1 MVVHKNY
8 FLKEKI
14 FVFYKTHYLL
24 KKKIYNKPKFYAET
38 KLLLIKLFFQKKLVS
53 FEKYIFMQKMCYKR
67 NIYLFYNYFYNHFY
81 NFYNLYNHSTKII
94 LIKKIYSLNFVA

>member
-38 KLLLIKLFFQKKLVS
+38 KLLLIKLFFRKKLVS
-53 FEKYIFMQKMCYKR
+53 FEKYIFMQKMCVT
-67 NIYLFYNYFYNHFY
+67 NEIYIFFIIIFITI
-81 NFYNLYNHSTKII
+81 FIIFIICIII
-94 LIKKIYSLNFVA
+94 LQKSF

>member
-1 MVVHKNY
+1 MLIMAVHKNY

-53 FEKYIFMQKMCYKR
+53 FEKYIFMQKMCVT
-67 NIYLFYNYFYNHFY
+67 NEIYIFFIIIFITI
-81 NFYNLYNHSTKII
+81 FIIFIICIII
-94 LIKKIYSLNFVA
+94 LQKSFWSKKYIH

>member
-1 MVVHKNY
+1 MLIMVVHKNY

-53 FEKYIFMQKMCYKR
+53 FEKYIFMQKIR
-67 NIYLFYNYFYNHFY
+67 VTNEIYIFFIIIFII
-81 NFYNLYNHSTKII
+81 FIICIII
-94 LIKKIYSLNFVA
+94 LQKSF

>member
-53 FEKYIFMQKMCYKR
+53 FEKYIFMQKMCVT
-67 NIYLFYNYFYNHFY
+67 NEIYIFFIIIFITI
-81 NFYNLYNHSTKII
+81 FIIFIICIII
-94 LIKKIYSLNFVA
+94 LQKSF

>member
-1 MVVHKNY
+1 MLIMVVHKNY

-53 FEKYIFMQKMCYKR
+53 FEKYIFMQKICVT
-67 NIYLFYNYFYNHFY
+67 NEIYIFFIIIFITI
-81 NFYNLYNHSTKII
+81 FIIFIICIII
-94 LIKKIYSLNFVA
+94 LQKSFWSKKYIH

>member
-1 MVVHKNY
+1 MLIMVVHKNY

-53 FEKYIFMQKMCYKR
+53 FEKYIFMQKMCVT
-67 NIYLFYNYFYNHFY
+67 NEIYIFFIIIFITI
-81 NFYNLYNHSTKII
+81 FIIFIICIII
-94 LIKKIYSLNFVA
+94 LQKSFWSKKYIH